1 MLLLRFFSV
10 SWILVGLLGVILS
23 LRLLAITSEDR
34 GRLEAI
40 GANGVA
46 KILYDKL
53 IRLAYHRLLIG
64 AFGVFVGVVTMLQDY
79 GPTIIWRP
87 AGLSLSFGF
96 LLVKATNAFVTYLDL
111 RDRDKI
117 SHAHLKVPKLVSKE
131 S

>member
-1 MLLLRFFSV
+1 MLLLKFFSI
-10 SWILVGLLGVILS
+10 SWILVGFLGVILS
-23 LRLLAITSEDR
+23 LKLLSVTSEDR

-46 KILYDKL
+46 KLLYDKL

-64 AFGVFVGVVTMLQDY
+64 AFGVFVGVVTLLQDY
-79 GPTIIWRP
+79 GPKILWRP

-96 LLVKATNAFVTYLDL
+96 LLVKTANVVVTYLDL
-111 RDRDKI
+111 RDRSKI
-117 SHAHLKVPKLVSKE
+117 PGVELKTPKTVSKG